1 MMDGGEA
8 LPKTSKQSS
17 LSCIFMPLLEL
28 FDDMLNSTLDEST
41 QLEVLLVWL
50 KIYLAGHTVSEDVFE
65 EILDQWQIPTK
76 IDQLVMILI
85 DLIVG

>member
-1 MMDGGEA
+1 
-8 LPKTSKQSS
+8 
-17 LSCIFMPLLEL
+17 MPLLEL

-50 KIYLAGHTVSEDVFE
+50 KIYLAGHAVSEDVFE

-76 IDQLVMILI
+76 IDRLVMTLI
-85 DLIVG
+85 DLIYPWANGT